1 MSTVYVSPTGS
12 GDKSGSSAANAKP
25 VTALDSAIQQAGA
38 GGTVNMLADKGSY
51 NLSGSVI
58 ISHGGSA
65 TAPVKIQGVSSSGAA
80 MDITVNGTRDPN
92 WKASSTADGNTVFKL
107 YAGADNLDFEHMHFN
122 NVGMA
127 FQLGGNLKNVT
138 LGNMYAD
145 NVQYF
150 TGNYPGGGSATA
162 DVTGLTMHDVQVHGF
177 SKSVLILKGNASNI
191 KLDHVYGD
199 GEYQDGDNFEM
210 GVALQGTVHDVVIS
224 NTTMKNTIADIST
237 TGNYTNGD
245 GFASEAGVKNVQFI
259 NCVSTGNGDGGFD
272 LKSSQTTLTN
282 CYAEDNKRN
291 YRIWGSDV
299 TIKDSVGV
307 DPHKRVLSADGTQT
321 NIWIAST
328 AHNVQVVGGKYVD
341 SGSATD
347 VVHSDGG
354 DVHFSGTTIWHAS
367 AGHLATGSN
376 ISGIDSSL
384 VHSVSSTGSY
394 SSNGE
399 QYLGGGT
406 SPIPTPT
413 PPPPAPAP
421 SPSPS
426 PTPTPGDKVLNGT
439 SSNDTLTATT
449 SEHWTVNALAGNDK
463 ITTLGG
469 DDTITAGGGNDVLNA
484 GTGNDSIYG
493 GGGKDIMTGGAGSDM
508 FIFKHLG
515 ESTKLAG
522 DTITD
527 FTHGADKM
535 DLSVID
541 ANNKV
546 SGNNAF
552 TFLDQHA
559 FTGHAGE
566 LRVDHT
572 DSTKTVVQADVNGD
586 KVIDFQVTLTGHVD
600 LTTSD
605 FIF

>member
-1 MSTVYVSPTGS
+1 
-12 GDKSGSSAANAKP
+12 
-25 VTALDSAIQQAGA
+25 
-38 GGTVNMLADKGSY
+38 
-51 NLSGSVI
+51 
-58 ISHGGSA
+58 
-65 TAPVKIQGVSSSGAA
+65 
-80 MDITVNGTRDPN
+80 
-92 WKASSTADGNTVFKL
+92 
-107 YAGADNLDFEHMHFN
+107 
-122 NVGMA
+122 
-127 FQLGGNLKNVT
+127 
-138 LGNMYAD
+138 
-145 NVQYF
+145 
-150 TGNYPGGGSATA
+150 
-162 DVTGLTMHDVQVHGF
+162 
-177 SKSVLILKGNASNI
+177 
-191 KLDHVYGD
+191 
-199 GEYQDGDNFEM
+199 
-210 GVALQGTVHDVVIS
+210 
-224 NTTMKNTIADIST
+224 
-237 TGNYTNGD
+237 
-245 GFASEAGVKNVQFI
+245 
-259 NCVSTGNGDGGFD
+259 
-272 LKSSQTTLTN
+272 
-282 CYAEDNKRN
+282 
-291 YRIWGSDV
+291 
-299 TIKDSVGV
+299 
-307 DPHKRVLSADGTQT
+307 VLSADGTQT